1 MNVNEYNKPSAEL
14 ITIDDVITT
23 SSGWNTPEMPIT
35 RSISKTIDDLNQEIG

>member
-14 ITIDDVITT
+14 IMIDDVITT

-35 RSISKTIDDLNQEIG
+35 SETIDDLNQEIG